1 MKHTRIL
8 RFFIVLIFFLGIIG
22 VFSIKSY
29 AREEKTVRI
38 GYYETDNFQEGA
50 TDKEAKSGYGYEYIQ
65 KVASYTGWHYE
76 YVYGTWTE
84 LYKKLINGEIDML
97 GGVAYTKERTKSI
110 SYPDYDMLNETFYIY
125 KDVDDKSIQCGDL
138 ESYKGKK
145 IGVLKN
151 DTKMV
156 ERFQKWIKKTHAE
169 IETVYY
175 ESIEECGKDF
185 NNKKIDGFVSADNI
199 VSSYTGITPVEKIG
213 KEPYYLC
220 IAKKRKDLLNELNI
234 ALSIID
240 EQDAREL
247 EELKTKYSTESSIS
261 VFLSKQESEWMKK
274 HSTITVGYINN
285 YLPYSDTDND
295 GMVIGLV
302 ADIVPDLIAALPG
315 DYSPD
320 IVYQGYDS
328 QEELFKVLKAG
339 EVDFIFPVSS
349 EAWYAEQKGYQQSSS
364 VITSPMELVYMG
376 NYGEDTT
383 KTIAVNKNNLLQYY
397 YTQTN
402 FPDAKI
408 IECNTITECINRV
421 RDGKVG
427 STIVNAFRVNQL
439 VGSEK
444 KLNISP
450 LPNVENRCFGVAF
463 GNSELLQILN
473 HGLNIL
479 GSNYGL
485 NHAYQYMDIL
495 NKYTVEDFIE
505 EHMVFLVSSIVAVL
519 LIVILYFIR
528 HNQKLAKIAKKEEE
542 QKQILEEALE
552 TAQKASLARTVF
564 LRNMSHDIR
573 TPMNAVIGFTNL
585 ALKSENDMK
594 KIRDYLSKI
603 LVSGNHL
610 LAIVNEVLEISRIE
624 SNQIK
629 LNEEPCYMLDV
640 ICEVETMIR
649 EQAEEKKQNF
659 TVDLSK
665 IQSPYVYCDKLQIK
679 EILVNLLGN
688 SVKFTP
694 RGGKIL
700 LQILQLESDKEGIGN
715 YEIHVKDNGRG
726 MSKAFME
733 KMFEPFEREQNSTNS
748 GVQGTGL
755 GLPIVKNFVDL
766 MGGTINVTSK
776 ENHGTEFIIQ
786 LSHRLASP
794 FSTEKQE
801 ENFHVDF
808 GKKRI
813 LLVEDNELNREI
825 AIAILEDVQLMV
837 EEAENGAIA
846 VQKVKNN
853 KPGYFDVILMDIQMP
868 VLNGYEATKQ
878 IRGLEDKRLSQIP
891 IIAVSANA
899 FEEDKEESLKAGM
912 NEHIAKPIDE
922 EELIRVLGKVLVD
935 E

>member
-8 RFFIVLIFFLGIIG
+8 RFFIVLIFFLGIIDA
-22 VFSIKSY
+22 FSVKSY
-29 AREEKTVRI
+29 AREEKIVRI

-65 KVASYTGWHYE
+65 KVASYTGWRYE

-84 LYKKLINGEIDML
+84 LYKKLMDGEIDML
-97 GGVAYTKERTKSI
+97 GGVAYTKERAKTI

-151 DTKMV
+151 DIKMV
-156 ERFQKWIKKTHAE
+156 ERFQKWMKKTHAE
-169 IETVYY
+169 IKVIYY
-175 ESIEECGKDF
+175 ESIEECGNDF
-185 NNKKIDGFVSADNI
+185 NNKRIDGFVSADNI

-220 IAKKRKDLLNELNI
+220 VAKKRKDLLNELNI

-261 VFLSKQESEWMKK
+261 VFLSKQEIEWMKK
-274 HSTITVGYINN
+274 HTTITVGYINN
-285 YLPYSDTDND
+285 YLPYSDTDDD
-295 GMVIGLV
+295 GTVIGLV

-315 DYSPD
+315 DYSPN
-320 IVYQGYDS
+320 IVYQGYDT
-328 QEELFKVLKAG
+328 QEELFKALKNT
-339 EVDFIFPVSS
+339 EVDFIFPVSN
-349 EAWYAEQKGYQQSSS
+349 EAWYAEQQGYQQSSS
-364 VITSPMELVYMG
+364 VITSPMELVYTG

-408 IECNTITECINRV
+408 IECNTITECINSV
-421 RDGKVG
+421 RDGRVG
-427 STIVNAFRVNQL
+427 STIVNALRVNQL

-450 LPNVENRCFGVAF
+450 LQNVENRCFGVAF

-505 EHMVFLVSSIVAVL
+505 EHMVFFVSSIVSIL

-528 HNQKLAKIAKKEEE
+528 HNQRLSNIAKKEEE

-585 ALKSENDMK
+585 ALKSGNDIK

-629 LNEEPCYMLDV
+629 LNEEPCYIFDV
-640 ICEVETMIR
+640 VHEVETMIR
-649 EQAEEKKQNF
+649 EQAEERKQEF
-659 TVDLSK
+659 IVDFSQ
-665 IQSPYVYCDKLQIK
+665 INDPYVYCDKLQIK
-679 EILVNLLGN
+679 EIFVNLLGN
-688 SVKFTP
+688 AVKFTP
-694 RGGKIL
+694 SGGKIW
-700 LQILQLESDKEGIGN
+700 LQGRQLYPAKEGMGN
-715 YEIHVKDNGRG
+715 YEIRVKDTGRG
-726 MSKAFME
+726 MSKQFME
-733 KMFEPFEREQNSTNS
+733 KMFQPFEREQNSTVS
-748 GVQGTGL
+748 GIQGTGL

-766 MGGTINVTSK
+766 MGGTIEAVSE
-776 ENHGTEFIIQ
+776 ENKGTEFTVR
-786 LSHRLASP
+786 LSHRLAEP
-794 FSTEKQE
+794 FNKKKEEEKCLI
-801 ENFHVDF
+801 DF

-825 AIAILEDVQLMV
+825 ATAILEDVGLMV
-837 EEAENGAIA
+837 EEAENGAVA
-846 VQKVKNN
+846 VQKVKNSR
-853 KPGYFDVILMDIQMP
+853 PGYFDAILMDIQMP
-868 VLNGYEATKQ
+868 VLNGYAATKQ
-878 IRGLEDKRLSQIP
+878 IRGLEDKSLSQIP

-899 FEEDKEESLKAGM
+899 FEEDKEESLEAGM
-912 NEHIAKPIDE
+912 NGHIAKPIDE
-922 EELIRVLGKVLVD
+922 EELIRVLGKVLVG